1 MSDTHVVSNQVPPL
15 EEHNPASS
23 PVLIEA
29 LIREGGQWGLDDV
42 TAVGAISGARQ
53 TQRWGELAQRNRPIL
68 RTHDRYGNRI
78 DEVEFD
84 PSYHELMRVAIEHGL
99 HAAPWADD
107 RPGAHVVRAA
117 KTSVWTAEPGHM
129 CPISMTYAVVPA
141 LRFNPELAA
150 IYEPLLTSRE
160 YDPELKLATTKVGIT
175 AGMSMT
181 EKQGGSDVRAGNTE
195 AAPNGDGTYQLTGHK
210 WFTSA
215 PMCDIFLV
223 LAQAP
228 GGLSCFFL
236 PRVLPDGSLN
246 RMRLQRLKDK
256 LGNNA
261 NASSEVEYDGA
272 TAWLVGEEGRGV
284 PTIIE
289 MVNLTRLDC
298 TLGSATSMRT
308 GLTQAVHHAQHRKAF
323 GEYLIDQPLMRNV
336 LADLAV
342 EAEAATMVA
351 MRMAGA
357 TDNAVR
363 GDETETLLRRIG
375 LAASKYWVCK
385 RATPHAAEAME
396 CLGGNGYV
404 EESGMPR
411 LYREAPLMG
420 IWEGSGNVSALD
432 TLRAMA
438 TRPEMYRGAVR
449 RTRQEHRPGC
459 PVGPPR
465 RATAPA
471 AGRPGDDSVP
481 GPQGRRGHLPG
492 AAGFAAGAA
501 WASGRGR
508 GVPGHPAGRPVGR
521 RLRDHARRA
530 GSRADHRACSSQGM
544 THAIRPVDFDNL
556 KTMTYEVTGRVARI
570 TFNRPDKGNAI
581 IADTP
586 LELSALVE
594 RADLDPGVHVILVSG
609 RGEGFCAG
617 FDLSAYADRTG
628 SAGGTGAYHGTS
640 LDGKTQAVNHLPN
653 QPWDPMIDYQMMSR
667 FVRGFSSLLYAD
679 KPTVVKIHGYC
690 VAGGTDIALHADQV
704 IAASDAKIGYPPT
717 RVWGVPAAGMWAH
730 RLGDQRA
737 KRLLL
742 TGDCITGA
750 QAAEWGLAVE
760 APDPKDL
767 DERTERLVE
776 RIAAVP
782 VNQLIMVK
790 LALNS
795 ALLQQGVATS
805 RMVSTVF
812 DGVARHTP
820 EGHAFVADAVEH
832 GFREA
837 VKHRDEPFG
846 DYGRRASQV

>member
-1 MSDTHVVSNQVPPL
+1 MPETHAVINQVPLL

-53 TQRWGELAQRNRPIL
+53 TQRWGELANRNRPIL
-68 RTHDRYGNRI
+68 RTHDRYGHRV
-78 DEVEFD
+78 DEVEYD
-84 PSYHELMRVAIEHGL
+84 PAYHELMQVAIEHGL
-99 HAAPWADD
+99 HAAPWTDD

-141 LRFNPELAA
+141 LRFNAELSA

-181 EKQGGSDVRAGNTE
+181 EKQGGSDVRAGTTQ
-195 AAPNGDGTYQLTGHK
+195 ATPNGDGTYSLTGHK

-215 PMCDIFLV
+215 PMCDVFLV

-236 PRVLPDGSLN
+236 PRVLPDGTRN
-246 RMRLQRLKDK
+246 RMLLQRLKDK

-308 GLTQAVHHAQHRKAF
+308 GLTHAIHHAQHRKAF

-363 GDETETLLRRIG
+363 GDHTETMLRRIG

-385 RATPHAAEAME
+385 RATPHAAEALE

-438 TRPEMYRGAVR
+438 TRPECVEVLFDELAKSTGQDARLDSHVAKLRTQLGDLETIQYRARQVAEDICLALQGALLVR
-449 RTRQEHRPGC
+449 H
-459 PVGPPR
+459 
-465 RATAPA
+465 
-471 AGRPGDDSVP
+471 
-481 GPQGRRGHLPG
+481 
-492 AAGFAAGAA
+492 
-501 WASGRGR
+501 
-508 GVPGHPAGRPVGR
+508 GHPAVAEAFMTT
-521 RLRDHARRA
+521 RLDRQWGGAF
-530 GSRADHRACSSQGM
+530 G
-544 THAIRPVDFDNL
+544 
-556 KTMTYEVTGRVARI
+556 TMPTGLDLAPI
-570 TFNRPDKGNAI
+570 
-581 IADTP
+581 
-586 LELSALVE
+586 LE
-594 RADLDPGVHVILVSG
+594 RA
-609 RGEGFCAG
+609 
-617 FDLSAYADRTG
+617 
-628 SAGGTGAYHGTS
+628 
-640 LDGKTQAVNHLPN
+640 
-653 QPWDPMIDYQMMSR
+653 MIK
-667 FVRGFSSLLYAD
+667 G
-679 KPTVVKIHGYC
+679 
-690 VAGGTDIALHADQV
+690 
-704 IAASDAKIGYPPT
+704 
-717 RVWGVPAAGMWAH
+717 
-730 RLGDQRA
+730 
-737 KRLLL
+737 
-742 TGDCITGA
+742 
-750 QAAEWGLAVE
+750 
-760 APDPKDL
+760 
-767 DERTERLVE
+767 
-776 RIAAVP
+776 
-782 VNQLIMVK
+782 
-790 LALNS
+790 
-795 ALLQQGVATS
+795 
-805 RMVSTVF
+805 
-812 DGVARHTP
+812 
-820 EGHAFVADAVEH
+820 
-832 GFREA
+832 
-837 VKHRDEPFG
+837 
-846 DYGRRASQV
+846 